1 VIPAKFDYAAP
12 ASLEEALST
21 LASAGEDAKLMAG
34 GQSLIPVLRLRLA
47 DPSTVIDLTGV
58 AEMHGVRDD
67 GDAIVVGACTPHVE
81 VLADTLLSEHLPLVG
96 QATATV
102 ADRQVRR
109 RGTFGGALA
118 HADPAGDL
126 GAVALAA
133 DAELVIASQGG
144 ARRTVAAADFFVDY
158 LTTVVEPTEILVEIR
173 LPKLT
178 GWGTAYEKFQ
188 RVAQAWSIVG
198 VAAAVKVEG
207 GTVSDARIGLTNM
220 GSTPLRATDAEQ
232 ALIGQ
237 PASAESIASA
247 AAKAAEGTE
256 PPSDV
261 NGQADYRKQ
270 LAVVLTR
277 RALAASMGL

>member
-1 VIPAKFDYAAP
+1 MIPAKFDYAAP